1 MMSASGSDSQPETL
15 AGVTVTLTGEHA
27 MAEPQET
34 DKETGGYIFTGLRAG
49 TYTVT
54 ISNYPEDVK
63 FDEPSMTIEVGVGEV
78 GTADFEGAFIRT
90 SAIEGRVII
99 EGEGLVGVMVTLVGG
114 PGNDSYTKT
123 TGSAGE
129 FAFTELRPGD
139 YQVSISGY
147 NAEDYEFASNSH
159 DVSVDLDE
167 TETVSF
173 TGVLLRT
180 SGISGRVGVP
190 GMGLPDIAVTL
201 SGAADESA
209 MTDASGQYS
218 FAGLAAGDYTVS
230 IAVTS
235 DAYVFESMSSDVTL
249 GDDDSQIVNFEGAHA
264 TTASVSGMLFL
275 DELDKNDAH
284 DAGEHPLPQAGIP
297 LALVGPGVND
307 QRLSATNAA
316 GQFLFPGLRK
326 GSYQLI
332 VPINAQVAAA
342 LAANDIAYGGPAT
355 GYAFT
360 LGVGEPKTQAVPFD
374 ITHTTVSFSVSLRSG
389 EETGDALPGASVNL
403 YGAGNAMVGSGMT
416 GDDGSVLIK
425 VDRAR
430 TSGNMVNAGVSA
442 EGYDVADGMTA
453 VSWNPQMFATAGA
466 NANDIVNL
474 NVNVNI
480 SGATVMTDY
489 GGGDALAG
497 WAISVMSGEDAVAG
511 APPALGSDGSVAFT
525 TSVATVP
532 ASFSFAVADDQDDEL
547 DGGEMYESSG
557 GMYTHDGLSLAGTAM
572 DATPIVVT
580 YTTQTLK
587 VYVHHERDQVRGY
600 TGNVLDGDVRAAGL
614 VDLAVRQASGND
626 GRFTSPISSDDWDSR
641 AHTSGSRGAY
651 TFAHLP
657 AGLNIVVHATAG
669 DGYMLLDL
677 HGLDTYR
684 NMTENG
690 VMGGAFGAMGGWGH
704 TVTLC
709 PLTEVEPT
717 GQDFGKCG
725 SFAVVTT
732 HDVTANVS
740 KNGVRKSG
748 AGFSTTDARDK
759 RKSGVEVSLTPVE
772 GKNLAGVGR
781 DFTTASSDDPTT
793 DIDERTDHDFE
804 TMAAGAYEL
813 GLPDGWRGMVGAM
826 KAEDALSPLGQGGHG
841 TNVHIDVTPSTASL
855 YGFVRNTLGVGLE
868 NVTVTVNGMTATTDD
883 LGRYIVS
890 GISAVRGQLFVN
902 TERAGYPAAKADS
915 TNNPG
920 SGTHPP
926 AFAANMVDRYD
937 IQLSGANNTVAITGR
952 VTEANGAGIKG
963 VEILVDGKAPLN
975 AGSGQGSG
983 KVTTEDDGTYTAV
996 VATQPSN
1003 APLVYVTPKKDGY
1016 HFIMPQ
1022 GGTPVAAIVGTN
1034 PTANF
1039 TGYPAT
1045 EIVGLVTGP
1054 GGGRPHA
1061 EVTVTASWT
1070 APTSGSTKVTTTET
1084 GTFSL
1089 KVPTLSGQ
1097 VTLSAAPRDDY
1108 DPTHPNFLN
1117 LRDAERYTWFDPPA
1131 TRPGGT
1137 IAVIPGQTLLFG
1149 TFTGNSVQPRI
1160 ASVRRV
1166 TVVDAVEG
1174 APGGRPTSIT
1184 PDATTRGFALV
1195 QGEPTDTVVVTW
1207 HYETR
1212 SGTANDAY
1220 TAEDG
1225 ATAALT
1231 TATGST
1237 FAAPTGG
1244 GVTTVD
1250 GAMRGTRTSA
1260 LPAGTPGRGTAT
1272 DGTTVRHDRITT
1284 YAIPEDDDDDY
1295 RKINVKIGN
1304 AVGDADGTAR
1314 DAAAAVSA
1322 AVELAG
1328 VASGASG
1335 VTADRE
1341 VGGGVGGAL
1350 VTDEITASWSG
1361 AGSPQLEN
1369 RIALYVQVE
1378 TGSASTV
1385 NRWEWVV
1392 ATDATI
1398 VANITI
1404 DRGTDPE
1411 TDSGSDWGKWNLN
1424 DFDLNL
1430 PDNSVADGW
1439 ADDDAPALLYTVTQA
1454 NLRKASQL
1462 RVDTRVDNE
1471 GTWSKGTAAAI
1482 PPS

>member
-1 MMSASGSDSQPETL
+1 
-15 AGVTVTLTGEHA
+15 
-27 MAEPQET
+27 
-34 DKETGGYIFTGLRAG
+34 
-49 TYTVT
+49 
-54 ISNYPEDVK
+54 
-63 FDEPSMTIEVGVGEV
+63 
-78 GTADFEGAFIRT
+78 
-90 SAIEGRVII
+90 
-99 EGEGLVGVMVTLVGG
+99 
-114 PGNDSYTKT
+114 
-123 TGSAGE
+123 
-129 FAFTELRPGD
+129 
-139 YQVSISGY
+139 
-147 NAEDYEFASNSH
+147 
-159 DVSVDLDE
+159 
-167 TETVSF
+167 
-173 TGVLLRT
+173 
-180 SGISGRVGVP
+180 
-190 GMGLPDIAVTL
+190 MGLPDIAVTL

-209 MTDASGQYS
+209 MTDASGQYAFS
-218 FAGLAAGDYTVS
+218 GLAAGDYTVS

-316 GQFLFPGLRK
+316 GQFMFPGLRA

-342 LAANDIAYGGPAT
+342 LAANDIAYGGPAV
-355 GYAFT
+355 GYGFGLA
-360 LGVGEPKTQAVPFD
+360 VGEQKTQAIPFD
-374 ITHTTVSFSVSLRSG
+374 ITHTTINVAVTLKG
-389 EETGDALPGASVNL
+389 GDYRGDPIPGASVSL
-403 YGAGNAMVGSGMT
+403 YAAAAGGNEVGSGAT
-416 GDDGSVLIK
+416 EASEAGVYTSIK
-425 VDRAR
+425 VARAG
-430 TSGNMVNAGVSA
+430 TSDNTVYMGVA
-442 EGYDVADGMTA
+442 ADGYFVDPTA
-453 VSWNPQMFATAGA
+453 EMQAVTWDPQSFVHPAAGA
-466 NANDIVNL
+466 NPPAVLNDADIVNL
-474 NVNVNI
+474 NVDVNV

-489 GGGDALAG
+489 GGGEALG
-497 WAISVMSGEDAVAG
+497 DWEISVMSGDAAVPG
-511 APPALGSDGSVAFT
+511 APKALGSDGSVAFT
-525 TSVATVP
+525 TVVAPDALGAMGAT
-532 ASFSFAVADDQDDEL
+532 FTFAVADDQDDEL

-557 GMYTHDGLSLAGTAM
+557 GMHTHTGLKLAGTAM
-572 DATPIVVT
+572 DADPIVVT

-600 TGNVLDGDVRAAGL
+600 TGNVLGGDVRASGL

-690 VMGGAFGAMGGWGH
+690 IMGGAFGDMGGWGH

-725 SFAVVTT
+725 SFAVVSTYT
-732 HDVTANVS
+732 VSANVS

-748 AGFSTTDARDK
+748 TGFSTTDARDK

-855 YGFVRNTLGVGLE
+855 YGFVRNTLGVGLD

-937 IQLSGANNTVAITGR
+937 IQLSGANNTVAITGT
-952 VTEANGAGIKG
+952 VTEAGTNAPIKG
-963 VEILVDGKAPLN
+963 VEIKVDGKAPLN

-983 KVTTEDDGTYTAV
+983 KVTTADDGTYTAV
-996 VATQPSN
+996 VAIQPN
-1003 APLVYVTPKKDGY
+1003 NDPLVDVTPTKSGY
-1016 HFIMPQ
+1016 HFIPATRQ
-1022 GGTPVAAIVGTN
+1022 ASAIAGGSQSID
-1034 PTANF
+1034 F
-1039 TGYPAT
+1039 TGYPST
-1045 EIVGLVTGP
+1045 EIVGLVIGP
-1054 GGGRPHA
+1054 GGGRPQA
-1061 EVTVTASWT
+1061 EVTVTASWN
-1070 APTSGSTKVTTTET
+1070 APTPGSIKVTTTET

-1089 KVPTLSGQ
+1089 KVPTLSGS

-1131 TRPGGT
+1131 TRPGGS
-1137 IAVIPGQTLLFG
+1137 IPVIPGQVLQFG

-1166 TVVDAVEG
+1166 MIRDSYEG
-1174 APGGRPTSIT
+1174 ESADYPTAIVPAAGDRGS
-1184 PDATTRGFALV
+1184 TTDDDFALV

-1212 SGTANDAY
+1212 NPEEIDGTDQPYSTADDAGN
-1220 TAEDG
+1220 AG
-1225 ATAALT
+1225 LT
-1231 TATGST
+1231 TATGSSFSAPSGG
-1237 FAAPTGG
+1237 FATPVSAI
-1244 GVTTVD
+1244 
-1250 GAMRGTRTSA
+1250 RGTRTRTN
-1260 LPAGTPGRGTAT
+1260 PTGTAGRGTASN
-1272 DGTTVRHDRITT
+1272 GTTVRHDRITT
-1284 YAIPEDDDDDY
+1284 YILPEGDDDDY
-1295 RKINVKIGN
+1295 RKINVKIGHPVN
-1304 AVGDADGTAR
+1304 DADAIER
-1314 DAAAAVSA
+1314 AATVAVSA
-1322 AVELAG
+1322 PAELAG
-1328 VASGASG
+1328 VGAG
-1335 VTADRE
+1335 VTGLTVDRK
-1341 VGGGVGGAL
+1341 VKGGVGTAVVGD
-1350 VTDEITASWSG
+1350 TIEASWFG
-1361 AGSPQLEN
+1361 DGSPQLEH
-1369 RIALYVQVE
+1369 RIALEVVVE
-1378 TGSASTV
+1378 TTRGGTTV
-1385 NRWEWVV
+1385 SGWEWIVFG
-1392 ATDATI
+1392 TI
-1398 VANITI
+1398 TQPAITR
-1404 DRGTDPE
+1404 DTDPD
-1411 TDSGSDWGKWNLN
+1411 TDSGPTKWGKWNSAP
-1424 DFDLNL
+1424 FDLNL
-1430 PDNSVADGW
+1430 EDNEADNAW
-1439 ADDDAPALLYTVTQA
+1439 QDDDDITLLYEVTLV
-1454 NLRKASQL
+1454 NLRNARSL
-1462 RVDTRVDNE
+1462 RIDTRVDNG
-1471 GTWSKGTAAAI
+1471 GTWTKHTPVAM
-1482 PPS
+1482 PSGG